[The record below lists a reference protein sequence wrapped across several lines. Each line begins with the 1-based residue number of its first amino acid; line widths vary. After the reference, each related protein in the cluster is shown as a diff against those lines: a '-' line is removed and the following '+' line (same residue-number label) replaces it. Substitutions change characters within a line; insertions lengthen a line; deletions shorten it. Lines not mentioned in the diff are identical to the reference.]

1 MLAWNCVSGR
11 SNVKST
17 WSRSRTP
24 DLSQKRCLRGQ
35 VVTDRGRGATA
46 FAHGVADLIQAQ
58 HDIASS
64 IKTRNIGPL
73 MRHRKAAILGAVCPD
88 CTPVRYL
95 LPCPVNPHGSG
106 TIFPSYTF
114 LISLTHP

>member
-35 VVTDRGRGATA
+35 VVPDRGRGDTA

-64 IKTRNIGPL
+64 IETRNIGPP
-73 MRHRKAAILGAVCPD
+73 MRVDRQAAILGAVRPD
-88 CTPVRYL
+88 LARKLRADPRSKGGVDAVQHKRTGPQIEQNR
-95 LPCPVNPHGSG
+95 
-106 TIFPSYTF
+106 
-114 LISLTHP
+114 